1 MAQEISGMGL
11 QGVGGFLITDIASQR
26 EGMAGLG
33 AKAFRF
39 GPCMSAPRVWPG
51 ARRVF
56 ALSHMPASSRYR
68 DRNLT

>member
-51 ARRVF
+51 ARRVS
-56 ALSHMPASSRYR
+56 LSVTCLPQVA
-68 DRNLT
+68 TGIEI